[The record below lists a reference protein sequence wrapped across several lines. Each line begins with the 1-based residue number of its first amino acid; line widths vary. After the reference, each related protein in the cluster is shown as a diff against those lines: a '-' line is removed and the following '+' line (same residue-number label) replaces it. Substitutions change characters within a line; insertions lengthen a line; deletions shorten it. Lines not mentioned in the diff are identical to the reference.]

1 MDLNETSQQ
10 FLKDFTEKF
19 VNDIVASVQKDAV
32 ELIQDKLK
40 QFDISTLLQEQ
51 IDGVVVPFFTD
62 ELQKKLENDVAQ
74 RLSTV
79 DVVTLINQ
87 HLIKVIIPRM
97 ENQAKE
103 RLGAEILNKLQ
114 SLDIAE
120 LANQHT
126 TRLVRDSIK
135 TLHFPDQSIPG
146 RAINTDSLAISA
158 DNISGGVIK
167 KFESTGIQD
176 SAKKCQVTILD
187 QATVFENRLV
197 ARGLEIV
204 GNSNFKGNISID
216 GEIDSGS
223 SFVKQLVNVVTDN
236 FEQNY
241 QNRTSESL
249 GDQVIG
255 RILDEGIDVSV
266 IKLGDKSLIEDDT
279 LDSSITNSNLQTV
292 GALKELQVVGETL
305 LDETLFVSSSRVGVN
320 TMHPEGVLDLWDQEI
335 QIVAMK
341 KQQDVAFIGTGRNQT
356 LIIGTNHRDQLT
368 VNTDGSISV
377 KSVNIGKTNHTSSNR
392 MPTDNRPAGQ
402 IVWNEMPSV
411 GAPIGWVSLGG
422 ARWAHFGIVTG

>member
-266 IKLGDKSLIEDDT
+266 IKLGDKSLVEDDT